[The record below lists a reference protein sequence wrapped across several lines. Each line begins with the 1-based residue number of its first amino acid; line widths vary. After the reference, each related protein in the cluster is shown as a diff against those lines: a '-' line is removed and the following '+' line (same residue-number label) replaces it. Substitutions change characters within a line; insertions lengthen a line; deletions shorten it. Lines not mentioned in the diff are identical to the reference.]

1 VTVEIPLG
9 VTNRGAQRH
18 GEDPGS
24 ARIPSPADTAGN
36 RHIGRRPGGFDVRT
50 LESLLATG
58 LRGAGLDPPEVEVNL
73 ADSGAL
79 ARHPE
84 TGKTRRFIRLPT

>member
-1 VTVEIPLG
+1 MVKTPAVREYQVRQTP
-9 VTNRGAQRH
+9 RGIAISVVAP
-18 GEDPGS
+18 D
-24 ARIPSPADTAGN
+24 
-36 RHIGRRPGGFDVRT
+36 GFDVRT
-50 LESLLATG
+50 LESLLAKG
-58 LRGAGLDPPEVEVNL
+58 LRGAGLDHPEVEVNL